1 MSQESDFQAAKVR
14 FFMAKKAR
22 QEAAPDWAKW
32 SKIFS
37 WTMLALFTVILAWAS
52 PIAGLSIL
60 GILVLMPVLPIV
72 AAIVLVVVVLTFSSR
87 PKTSL

>member
-32 SKIFS
+32 SKVFWRTLAGLFIVV
-37 WTMLALFTVILAWAS
+37 LALAS
-52 PIAGLSIL
+52 PVAGLSVL
-60 GILVLMPVLPIV
+60 GILVPMPILPIV
-72 AAIVLVVVVLTFSSR
+72 VAIALVVVVLTFSSR
-87 PKTSL
+87 PKTNL